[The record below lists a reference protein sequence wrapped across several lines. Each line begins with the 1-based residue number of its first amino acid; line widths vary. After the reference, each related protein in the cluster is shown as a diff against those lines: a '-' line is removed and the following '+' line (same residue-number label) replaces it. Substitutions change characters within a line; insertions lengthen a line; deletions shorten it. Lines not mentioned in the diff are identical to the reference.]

1 MTYEPDGKYF
11 LTIGDDKTIKFWNT
25 KQPEFGEDEEPTNTL
40 LSKTVLTALSH
51 NKVNSTFAT
60 CGEIC
65 QIWEETR
72 SEPVRTFQWGVDSL
86 HHIAFNPIENNLLA
100 ACASDRSV
108 ILYDTRDTVPL
119 RKVVMNLKTNK
130 LCWNPMEAFG
140 FTCANEDY
148 K

>member
-1 MTYEPDGKYF
+1 MPNGKHF
-11 LTIGDDKTIKFWNT
+11 ITIGDDKTIKVWNSL
-25 KQPEFGEDEEPTNTL
+25 KPQFGEDEEPISTM
-40 LSKTVLTALSH
+40 LSKTVLTSISH
-51 NKVNSTFAT
+51 NRSNKTFAT

-65 QIWEETR
+65 QIWEEAR
-72 SEPVRTFQWGVDSL
+72 SEPLRTFQWGVDSL
-86 HHIAFNPIENNLLA
+86 HDVSFNPVETNVLA

-108 ILYDTRDTVPL
+108 ILYDTRDSGPL
-119 RKVVMNLKTNK
+119 RKVVMKLKTNR